1 MGAPENPREY
11 VRLDAH
17 DLAIYVSREIWDSL
31 KPGQSKLLV
40 AVSSFGRFWVHLVP
54 APRHLSRQ

>member
-1 MGAPENPREY
+1 MGAPENPEQY

-17 DLAIYVSREIWDSL
+17 DLAIYVSRELWDGL
-31 KPGQSKLLV
+31 RPGQSKLLV

-54 APRHLSRQ
+54 APDQRSRQ